1 MFIPEDVV
9 QQIKD
14 RADIVEIIGRFVALK
29 KKGKD
34 YTGLCPFHDEKS
46 PSFHVSPA
54 KKIWKCFGCGKGGND
69 VISFLKDKENLDYP
83 EALNWL
89 VNFYNIIIPE
99 NETIAKSPM
108 QRKNGAPKNGV
119 RSKSGKDKEPDNPP
133 PEHNDTS
140 MEGKA
145 SDVRRRKGEFYK
157 STLRS
162 IGLSPESNKVTVKWF
177 NKSAQSEE
185 LPILT
190 EDSNGNIEFLV
201 YDINGF
207 VVTYEKQDKGARKDV
222 PYKVVRL
229 KEPILDAK
237 GKMMKYYIPKGIG
250 TRPFFPPALLEKYQA
265 KTKIHTLCLTE
276 GYKKAIAGWING
288 IDIVGLTSISTYTDK
303 ATMQL
308 HRDIVDLIIACQV
321 ENVVLLY
328 DGDCRN
334 ISQKALDEG
343 KDIYLR
349 PNNFFSSARGI
360 KELLK
365 DYLKDHE
372 ISLYF
377 CHINTDAVE
386 GQPKGLDDLYEAMT
400 ACNHKGLLI
409 DGDGKMQRGRKLV
422 SAKKQT
428 RELLNNDLHAFSKPG
443 VYFTKINI
451 TFGFQKLLQHLA
463 IDTVNT
469 FYHYHQERI
478 KDKTFIYNGTQY
490 KYAPDKN
497 ECEIII
503 PAAAKNY
510 IRVGDD
516 YYERVKVP
524 NKYKDLEL
532 QLHRRAKTTIS
543 DDHGKN
549 FLNHIHKFKAFCN
562 VPDHVNFQ
570 EVIYSCY
577 NMYARFEWEPEE
589 GDYTNTLEFLQ
600 HIFEEHYEL
609 GLDYIQLLYQRP
621 TQILPILCLVSKEN
635 STGKSTFA
643 KWLKELFKQNMS
655 IVGNAELSSDFNG
668 AYATKLVVCCDEA
681 FIDKK
686 TVVEKIKSL
695 STADRITLNQKGKDH
710 VEVEFFGK
718 FLMLSNNEDNFIYAS
733 EEDIRYW
740 VRKIRKPQKENVHVL
755 RDMINEIPAFLHHLN
770 QRKMTTQ
777 YESRMWFNER
787 LLITDAL
794 RRVVAHSKSTVEK
807 EVRIKLQGMFEDF
820 CENIIYMTVNDV
832 RKEFFNNRYEER
844 YVLDILREHMKL
856 EQYWEPGSAPEPG
869 KRLTKM
875 YKTKRYKYPKW
886 HTQFSEGGAKQE
898 MVRIDVSG
906 NGRPFVFLRPDFVSS
921 DRELIID
928 HDPEMI
934 LLANSVPD
942 WYWKDGMIGERPG
955 VEMQSEAIGDL
966 PF

>member
-1 MFIPEDVV
+1 MYIPEDVV
-9 QQIKD
+9 KEIKEK
-14 RADIVEIIGRFVALK
+14 ANVVEVIGRFVELK

-34 YTGLCPFHDEKS
+34 YTGLCPFHNEKS

-54 KKIWKCFGCGKGGND
+54 NGIWKCFGCNKGGVD
-69 VISFLKDKENLDYP
+69 SISFLMDKENLDYV
-83 EALNWL
+83 EALKWL
-89 VNFYNIIIPE
+89 ANFYNIIIPE
-99 NETIAKSPM
+99 NVRQPGNNLPKVNTI
-108 QRKNGAPKNGV
+108 QNGV
-119 RSKSGKDKEPDNPP
+119 RGKSRKDKSNIENTT
-133 PEHNDTS
+133 EHNNPS
-140 MEGKA
+140 MEAKA
-145 SDVRRRKGEFYK
+145 PDVRRHKGDFFK

-162 IGLSPESNKVTVKWF
+162 IGLTNDQNKVFVKWL
-177 NKSAQSEE
+177 NKASQSEE
-185 LPILT
+185 VPLLT

-201 YDINGF
+201 YDINSF
-207 VVTYEKQDKGARKDV
+207 VVTYEKQDKGQRRDV

-229 KEPILDAK
+229 KEPVLDAK
-237 GKMMKYYIPKGIG
+237 GKMMKYYIPKGVG
-250 TRPFFPPALLEKYQA
+250 TRPFFPPNLIEKFQSQ
-265 KTKIHTLCLTE
+265 TKINTLFLTE
-276 GYKKAIAGWING
+276 GYKKAISGWVNG
-288 IDIVGLTSISTYTDK
+288 LDIVGLTSISTYTDK

-308 HRDIVDLIIACQV
+308 HRDIVDLILACQV
-321 ENVVLLY
+321 ENVVILY

-334 ISQKALDEG
+334 ISQKSLDDG
-343 KDIYLR
+343 KDIYIR

-377 CHINTDAVE
+377 CHINSDTVE
-386 GQPKGLDDLYEAMT
+386 GHPKGLDDLYEALIT
-400 ACNHKGLLI
+400 SNYNSLLLE
-409 DGDGKMQRGRKLV
+409 GDGNMQKGHKIAM
-422 SAKKQT
+422 AKKQA
-428 RELLNNDLHAFSKPG
+428 RETVINDLLAFSKPG
-443 VYFTKINI
+443 IYFTKINI

-463 IDTVNT
+463 IDSVNT
-469 FYHYHQERI
+469 FYHFHQERI
-478 KDKTFIYNGTQY
+478 LDKTFIYNGTQY
-490 KYAPDKN
+490 KYIADKN

-516 YYERVKVP
+516 YYEKVKVP

-562 VPDHVNFQ
+562 VPDHVNYQ
-570 EVIYSCY
+570 EVIYSCH

-589 GDYTNTLEFLQ
+589 GDCTTTIKFIE
-600 HIFEEHYEL
+600 HIFEEHIEL

-635 STGKSTFA
+635 KTGKSTFA
-643 KWLKELFKQNMS
+643 KWLKEIFKQNMS

-668 AYATKLVVCCDEA
+668 AYATKLIVCCDEA

-686 TVVEKIKSL
+686 TVVERIKSL

-718 FLMLSNNEDNFIYAS
+718 FLMLSNNEDNFIYAN

-740 VRKIRKPQKENVHVL
+740 VRKIKRIRSENVHLL
-755 RDMINEIPAFLHHLN
+755 RDMILEIPAFLHFLN
-770 QRKMTTQ
+770 QRKMSTQ
-777 YESRMWFNER
+777 HESRMWYNES
-787 LLITDAL
+787 LLVTDAL

-807 EVRIKLQGMFEDF
+807 EIRTKLQAMFEDF

-844 YVLDILREHMKL
+844 YVLDILREHMKI
-856 EQYWEPGSAPEPG
+856 EQYWEPGPAPESG
-869 KRLTKM
+869 KPLSKL
-875 YKTKRYKYPKW
+875 YKTKRYKFPKW
-886 HTQFSEGGAKQE
+886 HCQYQDGGTKQE
-898 MVRIDVSG
+898 MIRIDVSG
-906 NGRPFVFLRPDFVSS
+906 NGRPFVFLRPDFVPAE
-921 DRELIID
+921 RELIMD

-934 LLANSVPD
+934 LLANTVPD
-942 WYWKDGMIGERPG
+942 WYWKEGMIGERPG
-955 VEMQSEAIGDL
+955 IPVQSDTVGDL